1 MSYVTWIKNCFIK
14 KRCICW
20 LREGGTWNSFYICKR
35 TLLGLSS
42 ICLKNNFKKFDAWA
56 QSWKERDKSKFYLL
70 YSTLLFAFPIS
81 LTRIWFCHNF
91 LLNQD
96 KHDFKH
102 KMLFKLQCSAQA
114 HMYMHICVCVLC
126 VTIAWPASLLLVIP
140 LCCGGWRKIPWL
152 PSGCPLKVGSA
163 VGGGKGW
170 HCQNQCIGLPLL
182 GSAPVPGCVGILRAG
197 ISLQHLCGC
206 AASECP
212 GVAGGR
218 ESAPLFRAAGGWLRS
233 NLVGDGVDP
242 VVGILL
248 V

>member
-1 MSYVTWIKNCFIK
+1 MFYITWIKNCFIK
-14 KRCICW
+14 KHCICW
-20 LREGGTWNSFYICKR
+20 LREGGAWNSFYICKR

-42 ICLKNNFKKFDAWA
+42 ICLKNNFKKFDAWV

-96 KHDFKH
+96 EHEFKH
-102 KMLFKLQCSAQA
+102 KMLFKLQCSAHA
-114 HMYMHICVCVLC
+114 HMYMHIRVLC
-126 VTIAWPASLLLVIP
+126 FTITWLASLLLVIP
-140 LCCGGWRKIPWL
+140 LCCGGWRK
-152 PSGCPLKVGSA
+152 SPLKVGWA
-163 VGGGKGW
+163 VGGGRGW
-170 HCQNQCIGLPLL
+170 HCQSQCIGLPLL
-182 GSAPVPGCVGILRAG
+182 GSAPVPGCVGTLGAG

-206 AASECP
+206 AAGGCP
-212 GVAGGR
+212 GVAAGQ
-218 ESAPLFRAAGGWLRS
+218 ESTPLFRAAGGWLRS
-233 NLVGDGVDP
+233 NLVWDGVDP